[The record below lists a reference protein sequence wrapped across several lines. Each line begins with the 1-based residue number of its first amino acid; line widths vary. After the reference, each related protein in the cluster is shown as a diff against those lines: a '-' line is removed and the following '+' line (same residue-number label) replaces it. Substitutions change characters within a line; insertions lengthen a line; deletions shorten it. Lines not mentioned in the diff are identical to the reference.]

1 MKETEILNAIDL
13 VCLNCV
19 EDTSRKTLLFR
30 EQEIQYYTNWLDDDT
45 FELWF
50 GEDIFV
56 DSEGDEYFIHI
67 EYHLDDDEWVTEI
80 YFEEEFVL
88 IEDFINPDKYITK
101 KEIEEIKKI
110 AIKEMKIYENDSSD
124 IRKQEKSK

>member
-1 MKETEILNAIDL
+1 MEKTKIFRKNI
-13 VCLNCV
+13 
-19 EDTSRKTLLFR
+19 SRKTLLFR

-50 GEDIFV
+50 GENIFI
-56 DSEGDEYFIHI
+56 DSDGDDYFIHI
-67 EYHLDDDEWVTEI
+67 EYHLDDNEWVIEI

-88 IEDFINPDKYITK
+88 IEDFINPDEYITK

-124 IRKQEKSK
+124 IHKQEKSK

>member
-1 MKETEILNAIDL
+1 MEKQKFFGKDI
-13 VCLNCV
+13 
-19 EDTSRKTLLFR
+19 SRKTLLFR
-30 EQEIQYYTNWLDDDT
+30 EQEIQYYTNWFDDDT

-50 GEDIFV
+50 GENIFI
-56 DSEGDEYFIHI
+56 DSDGDDYFIHI
-67 EYHLDDDEWVTEI
+67 EYHLDDNEWVIEF

-88 IEDFINPDKYITK
+88 IEDFINPDEYITK

-124 IRKQEKSK
+124 IHK